1 MMNRKKIIRLCA
13 WHTLVLIIT
22 IGAGFSTPAAP
33 AHELSGY
40 LAAEG
45 RLFFKEPLYAG
56 QKHNNGSLAI
66 RPEYY
71 HEWQSGSSVTCIPF
85 LRLDSADSERT
96 HFDIR
101 ELNYL
106 WLADNWELRVGI
118 NTVFWGVT
126 EFYHLVDI
134 INQTDGVEAID
145 QEDKLGQP
153 MIHLSVPGDWG
164 TVDVFIM
171 PWFRERTF
179 VGRSGRLRV
188 NPPVAGDLAMYEH
201 DDGQHHLD
209 LALRYSHYIG
219 IMDFGIYHFA
229 GTGREPTLLPG
240 LNNQGLPALIPF
252 YQQINQTGIDLQ
264 LVAGQWL
271 WKLEAIYRTGQDKD
285 FFATT
290 GGFEYTFV
298 GAAGTA
304 ADVGILGEFAYDERK
319 SMATTPFNNDIM
331 AGLRLAVNDAASTE
345 MLAGVIHDLNNS
357 SRIFTLEASRRF
369 GDRWKAI
376 VETYWFS
383 LQPEDILYSLRDD
396 DYISLVLAYYF

>member
-1 MMNRKKIIRLCA
+1 MNRRKKIRPYT
-13 WHTLVLIIT
+13 WFVLWLLIT
-22 IGAGFSTPAAP
+22 IGSGLSTPAAP

-45 RLFFKEPLYAG
+45 RLFFKEPLYPG
-56 QKHNNGSLAI
+56 QKRDNGSLVI

-106 WLADNWELRVGI
+106 WLTDRWELRIGI

-145 QEDKLGQP
+145 GEDKLGQP
-153 MIHLSVPGDWG
+153 MIHLSMPGDWG
-164 TVDVFIM
+164 TVDLFIM

-179 VGRSGRLRV
+179 VGRAGRLRI
-188 NPPVAGDLAMYEH
+188 NPPVAGDQTVYEH
-201 DDGQHHLD
+201 ADGQHHLD

-219 IMDFGIYHFA
+219 IMDFGIYHFT
-229 GTGREPTLLPG
+229 GTGREPALLPG
-240 LNNQGLPALIPF
+240 LNAQGLPAIIPF
-252 YQQINQTGIDLQ
+252 YQQIDQTGIDLQ

-271 WKLEAIYRTGQDKD
+271 WKLEGIYRSGQGPD

-298 GAAGTA
+298 GAAGSA
-304 ADVGILGEFAYDERK
+304 MDVGILGEFAYDERGAA
-319 SMATTPFNNDIM
+319 ATTPFNNDVM
-331 AGLRLAVNDAASTE
+331 AGLRLAVNDVASTE
-345 MLAGVIHDLNNS
+345 MLAGVIHDLDNS

-369 GDRWKAI
+369 GDRWKGV

-396 DYISLVLAYYF
+396 DYISLELAYYF

>member
-1 MMNRKKIIRLCA
+1 MKSEKNIRPCI
-13 WHTLVLIIT
+13 WFTLFLVIT
-22 IGAGFSTPAAP
+22 IGLGLSTPEAYP
-33 AHELSGY
+33 HELTGY

-45 RLFFKEPLYAG
+45 RLFFKEPLYPG

-71 HEWQSGSSVTCIPF
+71 HEWQSGSSFTCIPF

-106 WLADNWELRVGI
+106 WLSDNWELRIGI
-118 NTVFWGVT
+118 STVFWGVT

-145 QEDKLGQP
+145 GEDKLGQP
-153 MIHLSVPGDWG
+153 IIHLSVPGDWG
-164 TVDVFIM
+164 TVDLFIM

-188 NPPVAGDLAMYEH
+188 NPPVATDQAIYEH
-201 DDGQHHLD
+201 ADGQHHLD
-209 LALRYSHYIG
+209 LALRYSHSLG
-219 IMDFGIYHFA
+219 VMDFGIYHFA
-229 GTGREPTLLPG
+229 GTGREPSLLPG

-252 YQQINQTGIDLQ
+252 YRQIDQTGVDLQ

-271 WKLEAIYRTGQDKD
+271 WKLEAIYHSGQGKD

-298 GAAGTA
+298 GAAGSA
-304 ADVGILGEFAYDERK
+304 MDVGILGEFAYDERE
-319 SMATTPFNNDIM
+319 STATTPFNNDVM

-345 MLAGVIHDLNNS
+345 MLAGLIHDLDNS

-369 GDRWKAI
+369 GDRWKGV